1 MLIAVLTGL
10 ALITTALGSGVL
22 FGVALANVP
31 GFVAL
36 PADEYVRVHQLLD
49 RHYEPTMPVVVL
61 TAMALD
67 AVLAIGSADP
77 ARRLVHAAAGLLL
90 LGVVLISVLVN
101 VPMLRGVRRA
111 DPDALPLDWIDPRP
125 RWRAWN
131 TVRTAFAVLA
141 LALTAT
147 AAVIR

>member
-1 MLIAVLTGL
+1 MTAVFTGL

-31 GFVAL
+31 GFFAL
-36 PADEYVRVHQLLD
+36 PADEYVRVHQLFD
-49 RHYEPTMPVVVL
+49 RHYEPTMPILVL
-61 TAMALD
+61 TATVSD

-101 VPMLRGVRRA
+101 VPLLRGVRRA
-111 DPDALPLDWIDPRP
+111 NPDALPPGWIDPRP

-131 TVRTAFAVLA
+131 TARTAFAVLA
-141 LALTAT
+141 LVLTAT